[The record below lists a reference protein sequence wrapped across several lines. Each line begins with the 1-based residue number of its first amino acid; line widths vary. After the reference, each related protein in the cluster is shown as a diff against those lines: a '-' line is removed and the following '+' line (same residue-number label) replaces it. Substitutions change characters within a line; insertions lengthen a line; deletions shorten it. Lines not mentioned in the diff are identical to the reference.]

1 MRAGSFF
8 LILIGL
14 LVAAVVWAIGMYNA
28 LVRRRNQVEDAWS
41 GIEVQLKRRHNLIPN
56 ILETVKGYAK
66 HEKDVL
72 SSVTKL
78 RSASQAAGSSVG
90 TPQQEQAISQAL
102 RSLMVQVEA
111 YPELKADANFRQ
123 LQEQL
128 QEVEEA
134 IQNAR
139 RYYNATVR
147 DYNTTIQSF
156 PSNLIADR
164 FGFKEAEFFELD
176 DNDVARE
183 VPKVK
188 F

>member
-8 LILIGL
+8 LILMGL
-14 LVAAVVWAIGMYNA
+14 VVAAVVWAIGMYNA

-72 SSVTKL
+72 SSVTQL

-90 TPQQEQAISQAL
+90 TPEQEQAISQAL